1 MHVWVTGLGAKIGFT
16 VGSKNHCAFL
26 TENVDENL
34 TFAFGTRMV
43 WNADFF
49 GERGFFLGTRI
60 FLGTRM
66 TRIFFGNAD
75 DADDADFGNCLRQFF
90 G

>member
-26 TENVDENL
+26 TQNVDENL
-34 TFAFGTRMV
+34 TFVALNAGRNAG

-49 GERGFFLGTRI
+49 LERG
-60 FLGTRM
+60 
-66 TRIFFGNAD
+66 
-75 DADDADFGNCLRQFF
+75 
-90 G
+90 